1 MDDAIVL
8 KESQHGLRRD
18 RIDYEALRVLTRLD
32 EAGYKAYLCGGG
44 VRDLLLGRTP
54 KDFDIATD
62 ARPEEVKKIFRN
74 CRIIG
79 RRFKLAHVFFRDV
92 IIETATFRAR
102 FDAPPPEAED
112 VPLPSR
118 RRTDVPDPTFAT
130 RGGVIVRDNV
140 YGTPEED
147 ARRRDFT
154 VNGLFYDIADG
165 SIIDYVGGLKD
176 LDERM
181 LRVIGDPETR
191 FREDPVRMVRA
202 VRIAAQLDFE
212 IEPQAREA
220 IIQLCGE
227 LKSSSRE
234 RLHEE
239 MLKILNCGS
248 ALKVFDRAWQKGLF
262 QTIYPAFSAWLQTPD
277 GHPALHWV
285 KKVLRQFDVWKE
297 AGLKPMPALQ
307 HALLFGP
314 YIESMA
320 AALAADGMPEFEAT
334 LQAVNT
340 VLRDRTNLTQIPKA
354 VVFDVERILGIQVQM
369 AKSSGQSKYASRL
382 RHRNGFEEAL
392 IYLKLASGLD
402 PARKELLA
410 RWMAPV
416 KEEPAETRPPR
427 TEVPQKPAHPGRAP
441 HAKRPE
447 HAPRTS
453 PHRRSPPADRPKA
466 ESAAPRAEDA
476 PPDADR

>member
-1 MDDAIVL
+1 MDAPVIL
-8 KESQHGLRRD
+8 KEGEHGLKRE
-18 RIDYEALRVLTRLD
+18 RIAWEALRVLTRLD

-62 ARPEEVKKIFRN
+62 ARPEEVKRIFRN

-92 IIETATFRAR
+92 IIETATFRALL
-102 FDAPPPEAED
+102 DAPPPEAEN

-176 LDERM
+176 LEHRV

-191 FREDPVRMVRA
+191 FHEDPVRMVRA
-202 VRIAAQLDFE
+202 LRIASQLDFE
-212 IEPQAREA
+212 IERHARDA
-220 IIQLCGE
+220 IIKLCGE
-227 LKSSSRE
+227 LGSSSRE

-239 MLKILNCGS
+239 MLKILNCGC
-248 ALKVFDRAWQKGLF
+248 ALKVFERSWRKGLF
-262 QTIYPAFSAWLQTPD
+262 QTIYPTFSAWLQGPD
-277 GHPALHWV
+277 RHEAMNWT
-285 KKVLRQFDVWKE
+285 KKALRQFDVWKQ

-314 YIESMA
+314 YIEG
-320 AALAADGMPEFEAT
+320 LAGAFVAEGLPEFEAT

-340 VLRDRTNLTQIPKA
+340 VLRDKANLTQIPKA

-369 AKSSGQSKYASRL
+369 RKSSGQSKYAGRL
-382 RHRNGFEEAL
+382 RNRNGFDEAL
-392 IYLKLASGLD
+392 IYLKFAANID
-402 PARKELLA
+402 PARKELMA
-410 RWMAPV
+410 RWMAP
-416 KEEPAETRPPR
+416 A
-427 TEVPQKPAHPGRAP
+427 
-441 HAKRPE
+441 
-447 HAPRTS
+447 
-453 PHRRSPPADRPKA
+453 PPADDEP
-466 ESAAPRAEDA
+466 ESPAPHPRRHEHEPRATHGRESSPNHPQPA
-476 PPDADR
+476 PEPKSQG

>member
-1 MDDAIVL
+1 MDDVVIL
-8 KESQHGLRRD
+8 KKSEHGLRRD
-18 RIDYEALRVLTRLD
+18 EIDHEALRVLTRLD
-32 EAGYKAYLCGGG
+32 EAGYKGYLCGGG
-44 VRDLLLGRTP
+44 VRDLLLGRKP

-62 ARPEEVKKIFRN
+62 ARPEEVKKLFRN

-102 FDAPPPEAED
+102 YDTPPPEAEGI
-112 VPLPSR
+112 PLPSR

-154 VNGLFYDIADG
+154 INGLFYDIADG

-176 LDERM
+176 LEERV
-181 LRVIGDPETR
+181 LRVIGDPEAR

-202 VRIAAQLDFE
+202 VRIASQLGFE
-212 IEPQAREA
+212 IEPGARQA
-220 IIQLCGE
+220 IVDLSGE

-248 ALKVFDRAWQKGLF
+248 ALGVFERAWQKGLF
-262 QTIYPAFSAWLQTPD
+262 QTIYPAFSAWLQTPE

-320 AALAADGMPEFEAT
+320 AALAVDGMPEFEAT
-334 LQAVNT
+334 LQSVNT
-340 VLRDRTNLTQIPKA
+340 VLRDRANLTQIPKA

-369 AKSSGQSKYASRL
+369 VKSSGQSKYASRL

-410 RWMAPV
+410 RWMAPA
-416 KEEPAETRPPR
+416 KAEHAEPRAPRAEPSH
-427 TEVPQKPAHPGRAP
+427 KPAPPAKP
-441 HAKRPE
+441 HHGKRPE
-447 HAPRTS
+447 HAPRPS
-453 PHRRSPPADRPKA
+453 PSRRSPPVDKPQA
-466 ESAAPRAEDA
+466 ESPARHAEDA
-476 PPDADR
+476 QPEAGV

>member
-1 MDDAIVL
+1 MTMDAPVIL
-8 KESQHGLRRD
+8 KEGEHGLKRD
-18 RIDYEALRVLTRLD
+18 QIAWEALRVLTRLD

-92 IIETATFRAR
+92 IIETATFRALL
-102 FDAPPPEAED
+102 DAPPPEAED

-154 VNGLFYDIADG
+154 INGLFYDVADG

-176 LDERM
+176 LEHRV
-181 LRVIGDPETR
+181 LRVIGDPAVR

-202 VRIAAQLDFE
+202 VRIASQLDFE
-212 IEPQAREA
+212 IERHAREA
-220 IIQLCGE
+220 IMQQCGE
-227 LKSSSRE
+227 LVSSSRE
-234 RLHEE
+234 RLFEE
-239 MLKILNCGS
+239 MLKILNCGC
-248 ALKVFDRAWQKGLF
+248 ALKVFERAWRKGLF
-262 QTIYPAFSAWLQTPD
+262 QTIYPAFSAWLDGPD
-277 GHPALHWV
+277 KHEALNWV
-285 KKVLRQFDVWKE
+285 KKALRQFDVWKQ

-314 YIESMA
+314 YIEGMA
-320 AALAADGMPEFEAT
+320 GGFAAEGMPEFEAT
-334 LQAVNT
+334 LQAVNA
-340 VLRDRTNLTQIPKA
+340 VLRDKTNLTQIPKA
-354 VVFDVERILGIQVQM
+354 VTFDVERILGIQVQM
-369 AKSSGQSKYASRL
+369 RKSSGQSKYAARL
-382 RHRNGFEEAL
+382 RHRNGFQEAL
-392 IYLKLASGLD
+392 IYLKFAGGID

-410 RWMAPV
+410 RWMAPAR
-416 KEEPAETRPPR
+416 EEAAPP
-427 TEVPQKPAHPGRAP
+427 PPHPRRHEREP
-441 HAKRPE
+441 RPE
-447 HAPRTS
+447 HPPRRE
-453 PHRRSPPADRPKA
+453 PQRRHDVPPA
-466 ESAAPRAEDA
+466 APA
-476 PPDADR
+476 PEPPP

>member
-1 MDDAIVL
+1 MLRERRLTMDEPVIL
-8 KESQHGLRRD
+8 RESEHGLKRGQ
-18 RIDYEALRVLTRLD
+18 IAHEALRVLTRLD

-44 VRDLLLGRTP
+44 VRDLLMGRKP

-62 ARPEEVKKIFRN
+62 ARPEEVKRIFRN

-92 IIETATFRAR
+92 IIETATFRALL
-102 FDAPPPEAED
+102 DVPPPEAED

-176 LDERM
+176 LGHRI

-202 VRIAAQLDFE
+202 LRIASQLDFE
-212 IEPQAREA
+212 IERGAREA
-220 IIQLCGE
+220 IIQQCGE
-227 LKSSSRE
+227 LRNSSRD

-239 MLKILNCGS
+239 MLKILNCGC
-248 ALKVFDRAWQKGLF
+248 ALKVFERSWHKGLF
-262 QTIYPAFSAWLQTPD
+262 QTIYPAFSNWLQGPD
-277 GHPALHWV
+277 KHAAMAWV
-285 KKVLRQFDVWKE
+285 KKALRQFDVWKQN
-297 AGLKPMPALQ
+297 GLKPMPALQ

-314 YIESMA
+314 YMEGMA
-320 AALAADGMPEFEAT
+320 GAFAAEGLPEFEAT

-340 VLRDRTNLTQIPKA
+340 VLRDKANLTQIPKA

-369 AKSSGQSKYASRL
+369 RKSSGQSKYAARL
-382 RHRNGFEEAL
+382 RHRNGFNEAL
-392 IYLKLASGLD
+392 IYLKFAGGLD
-402 PARKELLA
+402 PARRDLLA
-410 RWMAPV
+410 RWMQPAPP
-416 KEEPAETRPPR
+416 EPAPR
-427 TEVPQKPAHPGRAP
+427 HAPAHGQAHP
-441 HAKRPE
+441 HE
-447 HAPRTS
+447 H
-453 PHRRSPPADRPKA
+453 KA
-466 ESAAPRAEDA
+466 
-476 PPDADR
+476 

>member
-1 MDDAIVL
+1 MSVMDAPVIL
-8 KESQHGLRRD
+8 NESQHGLRRD
-18 RIDYEALRVLTRLD
+18 MIAHEALRVLTRLD
-32 EAGYKAYLCGGG
+32 EVGHKAYLCGGG
-44 VRDLLLGRTP
+44 VRDLLMGRKP

-62 ARPEEVKKIFRN
+62 ARPEEVKRIFRN

-92 IIETATFRAR
+92 IIETATFRALL
-102 FDAPPPEAED
+102 DAAPEAEE

-154 VNGLFYDIADG
+154 INGLFYNIADG

-176 LDERM
+176 LEHRV

-202 VRIAAQLDFE
+202 VRIASQLDFE
-212 IEPQAREA
+212 IERHAREA
-220 IIQLCGE
+220 IMKMCGE
-227 LKSSSRE
+227 LKSSSRD

-239 MLKILNCGS
+239 MLKILNCGC
-248 ALKVFDRAWQKGLF
+248 ALKVFERSWRKGLF
-262 QTIYPAFSAWLQTPD
+262 QTIYPSFSAWLQTPE
-277 GHPALHWV
+277 GHEGTVWA
-285 KKVLRQFDVWKE
+285 KKALRQFDVWKE

-314 YIESMA
+314 CIEGMA
-320 AALAADGMPEFEAT
+320 RAFAADGMPEFEAM

-340 VLRDRTNLTQIPKA
+340 VLRDKANLTQIPKA
-354 VVFDVERILGIQVQM
+354 VVFDVERIMGIQVQM
-369 AKSSGQSKYASRL
+369 KKSSGQSKYASRL
-382 RHRNGFEEAL
+382 RHRNGFDEAL
-392 IYLKLASGLD
+392 IYLKFAGGVD
-402 PARKELLA
+402 PARKELAAL
-410 RWMAPV
+410 WMAPAH
-416 KEEPAETRPPR
+416 EPA
-427 TEVPQKPAHPGRAP
+427 AHHAP
-441 HAKRPE
+441 HSHE
-447 HAPRTS
+447 HGHKPQG
-453 PHRRSPPADRPKA
+453 
-466 ESAAPRAEDA
+466 
-476 PPDADR
+476 

>member
-1 MDDAIVL
+1 MTMNEPVILSAA
-8 KESQHGLRRD
+8 QHGLKQEQ
-18 RIDYEALRVLTRLD
+18 IAWEALRVLTRLD

-62 ARPEEVKKIFRN
+62 ARPEEVKRIFRN

-79 RRFKLAHVFFRDV
+79 RRFKLAHVFFREV
-92 IIETATFRAR
+92 IIETATFRALL
-102 FDAPPPEAED
+102 DNPPPEAEA

-154 VNGLFYDIADG
+154 INGLFYNIADG
-165 SIIDYVGGLKD
+165 SIIDYVGGLQD
-176 LDERM
+176 LEHRV
-181 LRVIGDPETR
+181 LRVIGDPATR
-191 FREDPVRMVRA
+191 FHEDPVRMVRA
-202 VRIAAQLDFE
+202 VRIASQLDFE
-212 IEPQAREA
+212 IERNAREA
-220 IIQLCGE
+220 IMQLCGE
-227 LKSSSRE
+227 LVNSSRE

-239 MLKILNCGS
+239 MLKIFNCGC
-248 ALKVFDRAWQKGLF
+248 ALKVFERAWRKGLF
-262 QTIYPAFSAWLQTPD
+262 QTIYPAFSNWLQGPD
-277 GHPALHWV
+277 KHEAMNWV
-285 KKVLRQFDVWKE
+285 KKALRQFDVWKQ

-314 YIESMA
+314 YMEGLAGAYA
-320 AALAADGMPEFEAT
+320 AEGLPEFEAT

-340 VLRDRTNLTQIPKA
+340 VLRDKANLTQIPKA

-369 AKSSGQSKYASRL
+369 RKSSGQSKYAARL
-382 RHRNGFEEAL
+382 RHRNGFNEAL
-392 IYLKLASGLD
+392 IYLKLASGVD

-410 RWMAPV
+410 RWITP
-416 KEEPAETRPPR
+416 
-427 TEVPQKPAHPGRAP
+427 AP
-441 HAKRPE
+441 H
-447 HAPRTS
+447 HASEPKPHGPGQPHENKPRN
-453 PHRRSPPADRPKA
+453 
-466 ESAAPRAEDA
+466 
-476 PPDADR
+476 

>member
-1 MDDAIVL
+1 MDDCTTL
-8 KESQHGLRRD
+8 KESEHGLRREM
-18 RIDYEALRVLTRLD
+18 IAHEALRVLMRLD
-32 EAGYKAYLCGGG
+32 EAGYKSYLCGGG

-62 ARPEEVKKIFRN
+62 ARPEEVKRIFRN

-118 RRTDVPDPTFAT
+118 RHADVPDPIFAT

-154 VNGLFYDIADG
+154 VNGLFYDYATG
-165 SIIDYVGGLKD
+165 AIIDYVGGLED
-176 LDERM
+176 LEKRV

-212 IEPQAREA
+212 IEEEARGA
-220 IIQLCGE
+220 IVRSVGE

-239 MLKILNCGS
+239 MLKIFNCGS
-248 ALKVFDRAWQKGLF
+248 AQKVFERSWEKGLF
-262 QTIYPAFSAWLQTPD
+262 QTIYPAFSRWMEERE
-277 GHPALHWV
+277 GHAGTQWA
-285 KKVLRQFDVWKE
+285 KKALRQFDVWKR
-297 AGLKPMPALQ
+297 AGLKPNPALQ
-307 HALLFGP
+307 HALLFGQ
-314 YIESMA
+314 YVEDA
-320 AALAADGMPEFEAT
+320 ASKLAAEGMPEFEAT
-334 LQAVNT
+334 LHAT
-340 VLRDRTNLTQIPKA
+340 SAALRDKENLTQIPKA

-369 AKSSGQSKYASRL
+369 RKSSGQSKYATRL
-382 RHRNGFEEAL
+382 RQRNGFEEAL
-392 IYLKLASGLD
+392 VYLKFASGVDEARRPFLERWLEAPAEGEGAEGVPAEARR
-402 PARKELLA
+402 PARGG
-410 RWMAPV
+410 
-416 KEEPAETRPPR
+416 
-427 TEVPQKPAHPGRAP
+427 AHGR
-441 HAKRPE
+441 RGQ
-447 HAPRTS
+447 RQ
-453 PHRRSPPADRPKA
+453 D
-466 ESAAPRAEDA
+466 
-476 PPDADR
+476 

>member
-1 MDDAIVL
+1 MEAPVIL
-8 KESQHGLRRD
+8 KEGEHGLQRE
-18 RIDYEALRVLTRLD
+18 RIAWEALRVLTRLD

-62 ARPEEVKKIFRN
+62 ARPEEVKRIFRN

-92 IIETATFRAR
+92 IIETATFRALL
-102 FDAPPPEAED
+102 DVPPPEAED

-176 LDERM
+176 LEHRV

-191 FREDPVRMVRA
+191 FHEDPVRMVRA
-202 VRIAAQLDFE
+202 LRIASQLDFE
-212 IEPQAREA
+212 IERHARDA
-220 IIQLCGE
+220 IIKLCGE
-227 LKSSSRE
+227 LGSSSRE

-239 MLKILNCGS
+239 MLKILNCGC
-248 ALKVFDRAWQKGLF
+248 ALKVFERSWRKGLF
-262 QTIYPAFSAWLQTPD
+262 QTIYPTFSAWLQGPD
-277 GHPALHWV
+277 RHEAMNWT
-285 KKVLRQFDVWKE
+285 KKALRQFDVWKQ

-314 YIESMA
+314 YIEGMA
-320 AALAADGMPEFEAT
+320 GAFAAEGLPEFEAT

-340 VLRDRTNLTQIPKA
+340 VLRDKANLTQIPKA

-369 AKSSGQSKYASRL
+369 RKSSGQSKYAGRL
-382 RHRNGFEEAL
+382 RNRNGFDEAL
-392 IYLKLASGLD
+392 IYLKFAGGID

-410 RWMAPV
+410 RWI
-416 KEEPAETRPPR
+416 EPAPSAHESRPPHEPR
-427 TEVPQKPAHPGRAP
+427 HEPRRHEHEPRPAHGRETP
-441 HAKRPE
+441 P
-447 HAPRTS
+447 PN
-453 PHRRSPPADRPKA
+453 PPPPAPQA
-466 ESAAPRAEDA
+466 
-476 PPDADR
+476 

>member
-1 MDDAIVL
+1 MDAPVVL
-8 KESQHGLRRD
+8 KESEHGLKREALA
-18 RIDYEALRVLTRLD
+18 YEALRVLTRLD

-44 VRDLLLGRTP
+44 VRDLLMGRTP
-54 KDFDIATD
+54 KDFDVATD

-102 FDAPPPEAED
+102 LDAPSPEAED

-140 YGTPEED
+140 YGTPEAD

-154 VNGLFYDIADG
+154 INGLFYDIADG

-176 LDERM
+176 LEHRV

-191 FREDPVRMVRA
+191 FHEDPVRMVRA
-202 VRIAAQLDFE
+202 VRIASQLDFE
-212 IEPQAREA
+212 IERHARDA
-220 IIQLCGE
+220 IIQMCGE
-227 LKSSSRE
+227 LVNSSRE

-239 MLKILNCGS
+239 MLKILNCGC
-248 ALKVFDRAWQKGLF
+248 ALKVFERSWRKGLF
-262 QTIYPAFSAWLQTPD
+262 QTIYPAFSAWLQGPD
-277 GHPALHWV
+277 KHEALHWV
-285 KKVLRQFDVWKE
+285 KKALRQFDVWKA

-314 YIESMA
+314 YMEGMA
-320 AALAADGMPEFEAT
+320 GAFAAEGMPEFEAI

-340 VLRDRTNLTQIPKA
+340 VLRDKANLTQIPKA

-369 AKSSGQSKYASRL
+369 RKSSGQSKYAGRL
-382 RHRNGFEEAL
+382 RHRNGFDEAL
-392 IYLKLASGLD
+392 IYLKFAGGLD
-402 PARKELLA
+402 AGRKELLA
-410 RWMAPV
+410 RWM
-416 KEEPAETRPPR
+416 EPAPAPHSAPHPPK
-427 TEVPQKPAHPGRAP
+427 VDHPPKIDHPPKPHHPAPSGPPSGPKPAQV
-441 HAKRPE
+441 
-447 HAPRTS
+447 
-453 PHRRSPPADRPKA
+453 
-466 ESAAPRAEDA
+466 
-476 PPDADR
+476 

>member
-1 MDDAIVL
+1 MTMEAPVIL
-8 KESQHGLRRD
+8 KEGEHGLKRE
-18 RIDYEALRVLTRLD
+18 RIAWEALRVLTRLD

-62 ARPEEVKKIFRN
+62 ARPEEVKRIFRN

-92 IIETATFRAR
+92 IIETAPFRALL
-102 FDAPPPEAED
+102 DVPPPEAED

-176 LDERM
+176 LEHRV

-191 FREDPVRMVRA
+191 FHEDPVRMVRA
-202 VRIAAQLDFE
+202 LRIASQLDFE
-212 IEPQAREA
+212 IERHARDA
-220 IIQLCGE
+220 IIKLCGE
-227 LKSSSRE
+227 LGSSSRE

-239 MLKILNCGS
+239 MLKILNCGC
-248 ALKVFDRAWQKGLF
+248 ALKVFERSWRKGLF
-262 QTIYPAFSAWLQTPD
+262 QTIYPTFSAWLQGPD
-277 GHPALHWV
+277 RHEAMNWT
-285 KKVLRQFDVWKE
+285 KKALRQFDVWKQ

-314 YIESMA
+314 YIEGMA
-320 AALAADGMPEFEAT
+320 GAFAAEGLPEFEAT

-340 VLRDRTNLTQIPKA
+340 VLRDKANLTQIPKA

-369 AKSSGQSKYASRL
+369 RKSSGQSKYAGRL
-382 RHRNGFEEAL
+382 RNRNGFDEAL
-392 IYLKLASGLD
+392 IYLKFAGGID

-410 RWMAPV
+410 RWI
-416 KEEPAETRPPR
+416 EPAPSAHESRPPHEPR
-427 TEVPQKPAHPGRAP
+427 HEPRRHEHESRPPHGREAP
-441 HAKRPE
+441 P
-447 HAPRTS
+447 PN
-453 PHRRSPPADRPKA
+453 PPPPAPQA
-466 ESAAPRAEDA
+466 
-476 PPDADR
+476 

>member
-1 MDDAIVL
+1 MPDMDAPVIL
-8 KESQHGLRRD
+8 NESQHGLRRD
-18 RIDYEALRVLTRLD
+18 RIAHEALRVLTRLD
-32 EAGYKAYLCGGG
+32 EAGYKAFLCGGG
-44 VRDLLLGRTP
+44 VRDLLMGRTP

-62 ARPEEVKKIFRN
+62 ARPEEVKRIFRN

-92 IIETATFRAR
+92 IIETATFRALL
-102 FDAPPPEAED
+102 DAPPPEAEN

-154 VNGLFYDIADG
+154 INGLFYNIADG

-176 LDERM
+176 LDARV

-191 FREDPVRMVRA
+191 FHEDPVRMVRA
-202 VRIAAQLDFE
+202 LRIASQLDFE
-212 IEPQAREA
+212 IEKSAREA
-220 IIQLCGE
+220 IIKMSGE
-227 LKSSSRE
+227 LGSSSHE

-239 MLKILNCGS
+239 MLKILNCGR
-248 ALKVFDRAWQKGLF
+248 ALKVFERSWQKGLF
-262 QTIYPAFSAWLQTPD
+262 QTIYPAFSAWLQTPA
-277 GHPALHWV
+277 GHAGTVWA
-285 KKVLRQFDVWKE
+285 KKALRQFDVWKQ

-314 YIESMA
+314 FIEDMA
-320 AALAADGMPEFEAT
+320 TVLAAEDLPEFEAT

-340 VLRDRTNLTQIPKA
+340 VLRDKSNLTQIPKA

-369 AKSSGQSKYASRL
+369 KKSSSQSKYASRL
-382 RHRNGFEEAL
+382 RHRNGFDEAL
-392 IYLKLASGLD
+392 IYLKFASGID

-410 RWMAPV
+410 RWIEPVPAPQSHEYLPESAP
-416 KEEPAETRPPR
+416 KPP
-427 TEVPQKPAHPGRAP
+427 Q
-441 HAKRPE
+441 
-447 HAPRTS
+447 HAPRHS
-453 PHRRSPPADRPKA
+453 HEPKSPPHA
-466 ESAAPRAEDA
+466 
-476 PPDADR
+476 

>member
-1 MDDAIVL
+1 MDGCVILNEA
-8 KESQHGLRRD
+8 QHGLRREM
-18 RIDYEALRVLTRLD
+18 IAYEALRVLTRLD

-44 VRDLLLGRTP
+44 VRDLLLGRKP

-102 FDAPPPEAED
+102 FDAPPPEAEG

-118 RRTDVPDPTFAT
+118 RHTDVPDPTFAT

-154 VNGLFYDIADG
+154 VNGLFYNIADG
-165 SIIDYVGGLKD
+165 TIIDYVGGLED
-176 LDERM
+176 LADRV
-181 LRVIGDPETR
+181 LRVIGDPATR

-212 IEPQAREA
+212 IEPGAREA
-220 IIQLCGE
+220 IVQACGE

-248 ALKVFDRAWQKGLF
+248 ARPVFDRSWQKGLF
-262 QTIYPAFSAWLQTPD
+262 QTIYPAFSGWLQTPE
-277 GHPALHWV
+277 GHSALHWV
-285 KKVLRQFDVWKE
+285 KKALRQFDVWKQ

-314 YIESMA
+314 YMEAMA
-320 AALAADGMPEFEAT
+320 ATLVAEGMPEFEAM

-340 VLRDRTNLTQIPKA
+340 VLRDKANLTQIPKA

-369 AKSSGQSKYASRL
+369 RKSSGQSKYASRL
-382 RHRNGFEEAL
+382 RHRNGFDEAL
-392 IYLKLASGLD
+392 IYLKFASGLD
-402 PARKELLA
+402 PDRKELLA
-410 RWMAPV
+410 RWMAPAPR
-416 KEEPAETRPPR
+416 ESAGGTPAGRSESPSKPHSGKGPEQVSR
-427 TEVPQKPAHPGRAP
+427 PAHGR
-441 HAKRPE
+441 K
-447 HAPRTS
+447 
-453 PHRRSPPADRPKA
+453 
-466 ESAAPRAEDA
+466 AAPGEEKVDSAE
-476 PPDADR
+476 PSVEN

>member
-1 MDDAIVL
+1 MPDMDEPVVL

-18 RIDYEALRVLTRLD
+18 MIAYEALRVLTRLD

-44 VRDLLLGRTP
+44 VRDLLMGRKP

-62 ARPEEVKKIFRN
+62 ARPEEVKRIFRN

-92 IIETATFRAR
+92 IIETATFRALL
-102 FDAPPPEAED
+102 DAPSPEAEE

-154 VNGLFYDIADG
+154 INGLFYNIADG
-165 SIIDYVGGLKD
+165 SIIDYVDGLKD
-176 LDERM
+176 LEHRI

-202 VRIAAQLDFE
+202 VRIASQLDFE
-212 IEPQAREA
+212 FERHAREA
-220 IIQLCGE
+220 IIKCCGE
-227 LKSSSRE
+227 LKNSSRD

-239 MLKILNCGS
+239 MLKILNCGR
-248 ALKVFDRAWQKGLF
+248 AQRVFERSWQKGLF
-262 QTIYPAFSAWLQTPD
+262 QTIYPGFSAWLQAPE
-277 GHPALHWV
+277 GHAHLHWV
-285 KKVLRQFDVWKE
+285 KKALRQFDVWKE

-314 YIESMA
+314 YIEGLSG
-320 AALAADGMPEFEAT
+320 ALAAEGMPEFEAT

-340 VLRDRTNLTQIPKA
+340 VLRDKTNLTQIPKA

-369 AKSSGQSKYASRL
+369 RKSSGQSKYASRL
-382 RHRNGFEEAL
+382 RHRNGFDEAL
-392 IYLKLASGLD
+392 IYLKFAGGID
-402 PARKELLA
+402 PARKELADL
-410 RWMAPV
+410 WMAPAH
-416 KEEPAETRPPR
+416 EPAPHPRKHEHERPREQAPASKP
-427 TEVPQKPAHPGRAP
+427 PQ
-441 HAKRPE
+441 
-447 HAPRTS
+447 
-453 PHRRSPPADRPKA
+453 D
-466 ESAAPRAEDA
+466 
-476 PPDADR
+476 

>member
-1 MDDAIVL
+1 MHKAVVL
-8 KESQHGLRRD
+8 KESQHILRRD
-18 RIDYEALRVLTRLD
+18 MIAREALRVLTRLD
-32 EAGYKAYLCGGG
+32 EAGYKSYLCGGG
-44 VRDLLLGRTP
+44 VRDLWLGRTP

-62 ARPEEVKKIFRN
+62 ARPEEVKKLFRN

-102 FDAPPPEAED
+102 LEAPPPEAEH

-154 VNGLFYDIADG
+154 INGLFYDIADG

-176 LDERM
+176 LEQRV
-181 LRVIGDPETR
+181 LRVIGDPEAR

-202 VRIAAQLDFE
+202 VRIASQLDFE
-212 IEPQAREA
+212 IEKNAREA
-220 IIQLCGE
+220 IIKMAGE
-227 LKSSSRE
+227 LQSSSRE

-239 MLKILNCGS
+239 MLKILNCGR
-248 ALKVFDRAWQKGLF
+248 ALKVFERAWQKGLF
-262 QTIYPAFSAWLQTPD
+262 QTIYPSFSAWLQTAE
-277 GHPALHWV
+277 GHARLRWV
-285 KKVLRQFDVWKE
+285 KKALRQFDVWKD

-314 YIESMA
+314 YIEVLQA
-320 AALAADGMPEFEAT
+320 GFAADGIPEFEAT

-340 VLRDRTNLTQIPKA
+340 VLRDKTNLTQIPKA

-369 AKSSGQSKYASRL
+369 KKSSGQSKYATRL
-382 RHRNGFEEAL
+382 RHRKGFEEAL
-392 IYLKLASGLD
+392 IYLKLASGHD

-410 RWMAPV
+410 RWMAP
-416 KEEPAETRPPR
+416 ARPHPSAR
-427 TEVPQKPAHPGRAP
+427 KPEA
-441 HAKRPE
+441 
-447 HAPRTS
+447 
-453 PHRRSPPADRPKA
+453 
-466 ESAAPRAEDA
+466 
-476 PPDADR
+476 